1 MSKLSKQDKIEIYHL
16 WHDYQIGPAELSQ
29 RYQVGRTNISYLLAL
44 IDRHGLAILDQ
55 PYTAYTSNFKEQ
67 ALKRII
73 VDHEPLY
80 HVALDLGLKS
90 RGMLSNWLREYRK
103 NGYNIVNKQ
112 RGRPPHDQKRAA
124 DQTGKPSAQ
133 ARERT
138 LTPAELKAE
147 NRERIRKKI
156 ERLSRPA
163 DQEPQAAEI
172 AQAVTQLRREV
183 KVSVTFI
190 LDTINANPNLPHLSR
205 SNYYYTLKKKDK
217 ERDNRE
223 IMAEIKAIYEEHKH
237 RYGYRRITAEL
248 RRRGLLVNHKKVQR
262 LMNKLKLFGIV
273 SKRWHKYSSYRGTQ
287 GPIKPDLIK
296 RSFSAVYPNHKWYS
310 DITEFKLKGQKTY
323 LSPIIDGCTQ
333 EIISYTI
340 SRSPNLKQTMDMLRK
355 AWDKHPALNGLIFH
369 TDQGWQYQNGQ
380 FQAWLKNHGI
390 SQSMS
395 RKGNSLDDGLMEGF
409 FGILKRE
416 MFYGFEKQFKNLTEL
431 EDAIRDYIEYYNQKK
446 IKIKLKGL
454 TPLEYRKLVLSK
466 ANKVS

>member
-1 MSKLSKQDKIEIYHL
+1 MAKLSKQDKIEIYHL
-16 WHDYQIGPAELSQ
+16 WHDYQIGSTELSQ
-29 RYQVGRTNISYLLAL
+29 RYRVGKSNISYLLAL
-44 IDRHGLAILDQ
+44 VDRHGLAILDQ
-55 PYTAYTSNFKEQ
+55 PFTTYTSNFKEQ
-67 ALKRII
+67 ALKRVI
-73 VDHEPLY
+73 VDHESLY
-80 HVALDLGLKS
+80 HVSLDLGLKS

-103 NGYNIVNKQ
+103 NGYNIVNHKK
-112 RGRPPHDQKRAA
+112 GRPPHDQKRAA
-124 DQTGKPSAQ
+124 NQTGKPATQ
-133 ARERT
+133 ARKRT
-138 LTPAELKAE
+138 PTPAELE
-147 NRERIRKKI
+147 IDRRERICKKI

-163 DQEPQAAEI
+163 DQEPQAPEI
-172 AQAVTQLRREV
+172 AQAVTQLRREL

-217 ERDNRE
+217 DRGNRE
-223 IMAEIKAIYEEHKH
+223 IMAEIRAIYEEHKH
-237 RYGYRRITAEL
+237 RYGYRRITWEL

-262 LMNKLKLFGIV
+262 LMNKMKLFGIV
-273 SKRWHKYSSYRGTQ
+273 SKRWHKYNSYRGTQ

-296 RSFSAVYPNHKWYS
+296 RNFSAIYPNHKWYS

-340 SRSPNLKQTMDMLRK
+340 SRSPNLKQTMDMLNQ
-355 AWDKHPALNGLIFH
+355 AWHKYPALNGLIFH
-369 TDQGWQYQNGQ
+369 TDQGWQYQNYR

-416 MFYGFEKQFKNLTEL
+416 MFYGFEKQFKNLNEL
-431 EDAIRDYIEYYNQKK
+431 EDAIRDYIEYYNQKR

-454 TPLEYRKLVLSK
+454 TPIEYRKLVLS
-466 ANKVS
+466 